1 MTPLAC
7 VIAEE
12 IETTGPMPV
21 ARFMEL
27 ALNHPEFG
35 YYRTRDPL
43 GAAGDFITAPET
55 SQMFGE
61 MIGLWSAVVWE
72 ALGAP
77 TPFTLAELG
86 PGHGTL
92 MADALRAGRTK
103 PGFVEAAQLHL
114 VETSPRLRGRQFE
127 ALGGFD
133 PVFHDDLAGLPD
145 GPLIV
150 IANEFFDAL
159 PVRQLIATEGGWA
172 ERCIDRHTG
181 PNGGFTFTIGAQAP
195 VGDLPPTHAL
205 DAIPGTIRPGTI
217 YEVSPTAQAIA
228 GELAGRCARAPGAA
242 LIIDYGH
249 AGFATGETLQ
259 AVRGHAYADPLSDPG
274 TADLTAHVDFGALG
288 QRAHDGGATVF
299 GPIGQARFLL
309 SLGIAA
315 RAKRLMAAATAQ
327 QGHDMEAALRRL
339 LAPWE
344 MGNLFKVMALASPDA
359 EFLPGFTN

>member
-1 MTPLAC
+1 VTPLAR

-12 IETTGPMPV
+12 IKATGPIPV

-35 YYRTRDPL
+35 YYRGHDPL
-43 GAAGDFITAPET
+43 GAGGDFITAPEI

-61 MIGLWSAVVWE
+61 MIGLWVAVVWE

-86 PGHGTL
+86 PGRGTM

-103 PGFVEAAQLHL
+103 PGFIEAARLHL
-114 VETSPRLRGRQFE
+114 VETSPHLRGRQME
-127 ALGGFD
+127 ALGGFN
-133 PVFHDDLAGLPD
+133 PVFHDDVARLPD

-159 PVRQLIATEGGWA
+159 PVRQLIPMEAGWS
-172 ERCIDRHTG
+172 ERCVDLPPSG
-181 PNGGFTFTIGAQAP
+181 NGGFTFASGRP
-195 VGDLPPTHAL
+195 VPVEDLPASVAR
-205 DAIPGTIRPGTI
+205 DAARGTICPGTI
-217 YEVSPTAQAIA
+217 YELSPIAQAIV
-228 GELAGRCARAPGAA
+228 GELASRCTGAPGAA
-242 LIIDYGH
+242 LFIDYGH
-249 AGFATGETLQ
+249 GGSVAGETLQ
-259 AVRGHAYADPLSDPG
+259 ALRGHEYADPLSDPG
-274 TADLTAHVDFGALG
+274 TADLTAHVDFGALAH
-288 QRAHDGGATVF
+288 RARDAGAGVF
-299 GPIGQARFLL
+299 GPIGQGRFLL

-327 QGHDMEAALRRL
+327 QGHDIEAALKRL
-339 LAPWE
+339 LAPSE

-359 EFLPGFTN
+359 ETPPGFAA

>member
-1 MTPLAC
+1 
-7 VIAEE
+7 
-12 IETTGPMPV
+12 
-21 ARFMEL
+21 
-27 ALNHPEFG
+27 
-35 YYRTRDPL
+35 
-43 GAAGDFITAPET
+43 
-55 SQMFGE
+55 
-61 MIGLWSAVVWE
+61 
-72 ALGAP
+72 
-77 TPFTLAELG
+77 
-86 PGHGTL
+86 
-92 MADALRAGRTK
+92 
-103 PGFVEAAQLHL
+103 
-114 VETSPRLRGRQFE
+114 
-127 ALGGFD
+127 
-133 PVFHDDLAGLPD
+133 
-145 GPLIV
+145 
-150 IANEFFDAL
+150 EFFDAL

-172 ERCIDRHTG
+172 ERCIDRHSG

-195 VGDLPPTHAL
+195 VGDLPPRVAL
-205 DAIPGTIRPGTI
+205 DAIPGTICPGTI

-274 TADLTAHVDFGALG
+274 TADLTAHVDFGALA

>member
-1 MTPLAC
+1 MTPLAR
-7 VIAEE
+7 VIAEQ

-27 ALNHPEFG
+27 ALNHPTLG

-61 MIGLWSAVVWE
+61 MIGLWSAVAWE

-86 PGHGTL
+86 AGYGTL

-103 PGFVEAAQLHL
+103 PGFVEAARLHL
-114 VETSPRLRGRQFE
+114 VETSPRLRARQE
-127 ALGGFD
+127 ETLGGFD
-133 PVFHDDLAGLPD
+133 PVFHDDVAGLPD

-150 IANEFFDAL
+150 LANEFFDAL
-159 PVRQLIATEGGWA
+159 PVRQLVATEGGWA
-172 ERCIDRHTG
+172 ERCIDRQPG
-181 PNGGFTFTIGAQAP
+181 GDGGFTFTMGDQAP
-195 VGDLPPTHAL
+195 VADLPPSAAPGAT
-205 DAIPGTIRPGTI
+205 PGTIV
-217 YEVSPTAQAIA
+217 EVSPAAQAVA
-228 GELAGRCARAPGAA
+228 SELGGRCARAPGAV

-249 AGFATGETLQ
+249 AAVAAGETLQ
-259 AVRGHAYADPLSDPG
+259 AVRGHRFADPLSDPG

-288 QRAHDGGATVF
+288 RCARDAGATVF
-299 GPIGQARFLL
+299 GPIGQGRFLL

-315 RAKRLMAAATAQ
+315 RAKRLMAAASAQ
-327 QGHDMEAALRRL
+327 QADDIEAALQRL
-339 LAPWE
+339 LAPSE

-359 EFLPGFTN
+359 ETLPGFTA